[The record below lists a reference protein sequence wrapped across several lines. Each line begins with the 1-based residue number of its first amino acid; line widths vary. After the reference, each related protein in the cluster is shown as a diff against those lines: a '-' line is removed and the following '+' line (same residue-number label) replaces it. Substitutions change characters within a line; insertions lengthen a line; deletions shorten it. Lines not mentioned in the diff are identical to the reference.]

1 MKHSSSRILTTHA
14 GSLPRPNDLI
24 ELFLAKATGAIGDDR
39 AIRQRLTSAVA
50 EIVDKQKQLGV
61 DVPDDGEFGKATSES
76 VDYAPWLTYVF
87 PRLNGF
93 SGKVSFTESF
103 RKVSGGITFPGM
115 MERRDFEK
123 FNEFYKDPKANECA
137 NLAAVAVPACTGP
150 VSYAGRD
157 AVATDIKNLKAAM
170 SAGGIDEAFMCAAS
184 PGVIERFPNSYYPK
198 DEEFLYAIADAMREE
213 YKAIVDAG
221 IVLQIDDPGMPDTWD
236 QANPEPPLELYRKF
250 AQIRIEA
257 LNHALRGLPED
268 RIRYHICWGSWHGPH
283 TTDIPLKDVADLMLT
298 VHAAAYSVE
307 AGNVRHEHEWRL
319 WQSVKLPKDKL
330 LIPGVVSHATNVVE
344 HPELVAERI
353 VRLAKLVGR
362 ENVIAGTDC
371 GLGGR
376 IHPLIAWAK
385 LQALTDGA
393 ALATKQLWP

>member
-1 MKHSSSRILTTHA
+1 MRHSSNRILTTHA
-14 GSLPRPNDLI
+14 GSLSRPHDLI
-24 ELFLAKATGAIGDDR
+24 ELFRARAAGNLKDDR
-39 AIRQRLTSAVA
+39 ALRERMTSAVA
-50 EIVDKQKQLGV
+50 EIVQQQKQAGV

-103 RKVSGGITFPGM
+103 RKVTGGITFTGM

-123 FNEFYKDPKANECA
+123 FPEFYRDPKANECA
-137 NLAAVAVPACTGP
+137 DLAMRAVPACTGP
-150 VSYAGRD
+150 VSYAGQD

-170 SAGGIDEAFMCAAS
+170 SAARIDEAFMCAAS
-184 PGVIERFPNSYYPK
+184 PGVIERFPNSYYSK
-198 DEEFLYAIADAMREE
+198 EEEFLYAIAAAMREE

-221 IVLQIDDPGMPDTWD
+221 IILQIDDPGMPDTWD

-250 AQIRIEA
+250 AQVRIEA
-257 LNHALRGLPED
+257 LNYALRDLPED

-283 TTDIPLKDVADLMLT
+283 TTDIPLKNVVDLMLT
-298 VHAAAYSVE
+298 VRAGAYSVE
-307 AGNVRHEHEWRL
+307 AGNVRHEHEWKV

-344 HPELVAERI
+344 HPEVVAERI

-376 IHPLIAWAK
+376 IHPQIASAK
-385 LQALTDGA
+385 LQALRDGA
-393 ALATKQLWP
+393 ALATKELWS